1 MTSSGF
7 NSIVFTKKP
16 QKRKAKALWNTVR
29 RVSGMP
35 PSMMEYRPP
44 NRWHT
49 DDDGN
54 RIWRK
59 TAEWVIHHEMGR
71 FLFKGSAQKVA
82 EQIELEGLELN

>member
-1 MTSSGF
+1 
-7 NSIVFTKKP
+7 
-16 QKRKAKALWNTVR
+16 
-29 RVSGMP
+29 MP

-54 RIWRK
+54 KVWRK

-71 FLFKGSAQKVA
+71 FLFKGSAQKVT
-82 EQIELEGLELN
+82 EQIESEGLELN